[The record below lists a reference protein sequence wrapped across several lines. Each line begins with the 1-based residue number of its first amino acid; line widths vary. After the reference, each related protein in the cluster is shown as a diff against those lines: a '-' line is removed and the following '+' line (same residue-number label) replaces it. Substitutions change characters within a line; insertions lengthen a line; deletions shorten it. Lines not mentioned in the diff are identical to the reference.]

1 MKREDIEK
9 KLDTAVSGMIPE
21 DMFERISRNIASL
34 DEEKTK
40 KGINKKFNIF
50 NRGFIGVA
58 SCLRIACGW
67 DGGSSVLWQ

>member
-58 SCLRIACGW
+58 AAAC
-67 DGGSSVLWQ
+67 VLLAVGMVGVPYL